1 MGLRGKHKR
10 CFSLSFTI
18 INYYDKLL
26 DLLENGKIT
35 SRRFNFI
42 IKVIKKLSSLEAKM
56 YNKLTEDELK
66 TIIFHLKQIPDNELS
81 LRDIRVMGRLSI
93 ARDKILG
100 NSIVNNDCFPFLGR
114 NVKLSISDIVY
125 SKIMIDTFLLTLK
138 KISELTCTN
147 DEQRKFA
154 KELNDY
160 NTQHALLK
168 LNLYELS
175 EMVVIDTNYDLTSVK
190 PIDLDEVKRHM
201 VNNRMSGIDLKQLVN
216 DKVFSDFMACLD
228 EFEHTSLD
236 DGDVEGVYDNLYF
249 VSYLEVLLDY
259 LDKNQLNVI
268 SSYCNGIKFKNKMI
282 SGNVRRLIRNKITSI
297 MEEN

>member
-1 MGLRGKHKR
+1 M
-10 CFSLSFTI
+10 SFTI

-100 NSIVNNDCFPFLGR
+100 NSIVNNACFPFLDR

-168 LNLYELS
+168 LNLHELS
-175 EMVVIDTNYDLTSVK
+175 EIVAIDSNYDLTSVK

-259 LDKNQLNVI
+259 LDKNQLNFI

-297 MEEN
+297 MEEKYDGKN